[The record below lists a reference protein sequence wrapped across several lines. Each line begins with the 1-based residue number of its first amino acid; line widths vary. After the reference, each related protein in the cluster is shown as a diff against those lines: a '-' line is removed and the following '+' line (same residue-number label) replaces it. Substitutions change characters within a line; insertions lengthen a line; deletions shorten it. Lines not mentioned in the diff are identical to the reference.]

1 MPFSNPLDPATPSGG
16 SNANQLDDRIREV
29 KAALIERLLTLVT
42 DVDLNP
48 LVMKPLT
55 VPVGA
60 LVDNAVTTVKIAD
73 NAITQP
79 KMADNSVG
87 TAEII
92 DLNVTTA
99 KINDLAVTGAK
110 IAAGAVTT
118 AKMAAVSVDD
128 TILADNAVK
137 TAKILDAN
145 VTAAKLAANAVT
157 TVKILDAAVTTAKI
171 ADAAVNTVKIAPVEQ
186 ALMAIMLAAT
196 RVLTQ
201 AETSIPNDQYK
212 EYDIAMA
219 GAQVGKPV
227 IVQWTGTGYPNNGAP
242 LAGGWAAGDQLTIFA
257 WCILAGTIRVRI
269 SNRTGGALDMG
280 VTGATVKVF
289 QLQWLDQH

>member
-60 LVDNAVTTVKIAD
+60 LVDGAVTAPKLAANAVTQVA
-73 NAITQP
+73 
-79 KMADNSVG
+79 MADASVG

-99 KINDLAVTGAK
+99 KIND
-110 IAAGAVTT
+110 GAVTAVKIANGSVGT
-118 AKMAAVSVDD
+118 TKMAAASVDA
-128 TILADNAVK
+128 TILADNGVV
-137 TAKILDAN
+137 TSKILDAN
-145 VTAAKLAANAVT
+145 VTAAKLGPNAVT
-157 TVKILDAAVTTAKI
+157 TVKILDANVTTAKL
-171 ADAAVNTVKIAPVEQ
+171 ADGAVNTVKIAPVEQ
-186 ALMAIMLAAT
+186 GLMAIMLAAT

-227 IVQWTGTGYPNNGAP
+227 IVQWTGTGYPNAGAP
-242 LAGGWAAGDQLTIFA
+242 SAGGWTPGDQLTIFA